1 MSTGNNILNRLFT
14 QSIFTRLI
22 DSQTEPTYYAVV
34 KKYTEAPESKCNDE
48 LIREIYNLMGKTYR
62 NEYFY
67 KNTILNKLLLGRH
80 SPATTTAL
88 AEVPVAKS
96 KADFILI
103 NGKAI
108 VYEIKTE
115 LDSFERLENQ
125 IFDYY
130 KAFEH
135 VCVVTCESNYRSIE
149 KRLKDSPVGI
159 CLLTKRNTLCTR
171 KEPIADRTNLDLTV
185 MFKILRKKE
194 YESVLKSYYG
204 ELPRVT
210 QFNYFSACMNMFA
223 EMGSERAYESFLM
236 ELKKRNKIGATE
248 YATVPYELKYLS
260 YFAAERKN
268 YYPKLNAFLHS
279 KFGG

>member
-1 MSTGNNILNRLFT
+1 M
-14 QSIFTRLI
+14 
-22 DSQTEPTYYAVV
+22 
-34 KKYTEAPESKCNDE
+34 
-48 LIREIYNLMGKTYR
+48 
-62 NEYFY
+62 
-67 KNTILNKLLLGRH
+67 LLGIH
-80 SPATTTAL
+80 SPKTTIAL
-88 AEVPVAKS
+88 TEVPIAGS

-103 NGKAI
+103 NGKAV